1 MTHPVKVITSTVAV
15 LIVVYLA
22 FVLDIPQKQMPV
34 TDFITCVAAG
44 NLAMESYP
52 RQCNDGKGNTYV
64 EEIPVASTSD
74 MIRVSTPV
82 AGASIESP
90 VTVSGDA
97 RGNWYFEASFA
108 AEVFDENGKSLGIS
122 PIQAQGDWMTTEFV
136 PFEGSIVF
144 SKPTTA
150 TGLIRF
156 HKDNPSGDPIRDVY
170 VDVPVAFKN
179 FTPGSGIET
188 PTAKTCR
195 PTGCSG
201 QICSDED
208 IASTCEYR
216 SEYACYRNAECKRQS
231 NGSCGWTQSSTL
243 LACLSNPPQE

>member
-1 MTHPVKVITSTVAV
+1 MTYPVKVIISAVAV
-15 LIVVYLA
+15 VIVVYLA

-34 TDFITCVAAG
+34 KDFITCIAAG
-44 NLAMESYP
+44 NPAMESYP
-52 RQCNDGKGNTYV
+52 RQCNDGKGNTYI
-64 EEIPVASTSD
+64 EEISTVNTSD
-74 MIRVSTPV
+74 MIRVSAPV
-82 AGASIESP
+82 AGAAIESP
-90 VTVSGDA
+90 VSVSGEA

-108 AEVFDENGKSLGIS
+108 AEVLDENGKSLGVS

-156 HKDNPSGDPIRDVY
+156 HKDNPSGDPMRDASI
-170 VDVPVAFKN
+170 DVPVTFKGVVA
-179 FTPGSGIET
+179 GSG
-188 PTAKTCR
+188 TAKVCR